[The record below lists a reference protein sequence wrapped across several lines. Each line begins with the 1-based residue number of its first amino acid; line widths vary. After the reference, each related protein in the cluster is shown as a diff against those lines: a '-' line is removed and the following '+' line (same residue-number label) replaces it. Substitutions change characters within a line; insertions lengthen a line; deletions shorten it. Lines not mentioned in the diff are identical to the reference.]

1 MKKFGLFALALSL
14 SVSVMSAPK
23 LANYNAANAA
33 YQQAQPTP
41 PLPDDAR
48 PFYEDYYNE
57 KDEAKKYEKAKI
69 FLEKFPNIDPYWRK
83 SPLAYIA
90 RYELKQV
97 YNKCSEADKTFFAT
111 PNEANLNGFL
121 SACDAWISKSPKP
134 DAYFSTRM
142 PLGTGYGVL
151 VGFYKDTAR
160 GMQYTEKALPMLAQ
174 ATAPEGWKQPEWD
187 SFRKDNTAR
196 LIQYQGLYYLRQ
208 TPPDNE
214 KAIEYLTKAANIKE
228 GTAYKDPNTYL
239 LRAEATTSL
248 YTKLNAEYN
257 TLSNDEKTGEK
268 GKGLLGKIYP
278 VVEKMTNDY
287 ARVMALTE
295 GKPEYKAVYDDAK
308 GQCEAFA
315 KFLNKDFKIEE
326 LVKHFK
332 PDVSVAD
339 MKIKTEESTT
349 TPPPTAPKGGKGGK
363 TTATAPAGGTAKPD
377 AGGSEK
383 PATPAKATTK
393 APVKKPR

>member
-1 MKKFGLFALALSL
+1 M
-14 SVSVMSAPK
+14 
-23 LANYNAANAA
+23 
-33 YQQAQPTP
+33 
-41 PLPDDAR
+41 
-48 PFYEDYYNE
+48 
-57 KDEAKKYEKAKI
+57 
-69 FLEKFPNIDPYWRK
+69 
-83 SPLAYIA
+83 
-90 RYELKQV
+90 
-97 YNKCSEADKTFFAT
+97 
-111 PNEANLNGFL
+111 
-121 SACDAWISKSPKP
+121 
-134 DAYFSTRM
+134 
-142 PLGTGYGVL
+142 
-151 VGFYKDTAR
+151 
-160 GMQYTEKALPMLAQ
+160 
-174 ATAPEGWKQPEWD
+174 
-187 SFRKDNTAR
+187 
-196 LIQYQGLYYLRQ
+196 RQ

-332 PDVSVAD
+332 PDVSVTD

-349 TPPPTAPKGGKGGK
+349 TPPPNTPKGKGGK
-363 TTATAPAGGTAKPD
+363 ATAPAPAGATAKPD

-393 APVKKPR
+393 APVKKPK